1 MLKSIIR
8 TIPFKQIDGLTNGF
22 LIQKSFTL
30 HLNAKICRSE
40 YPPKSTIR
48 LKDYFPAS
56 CTYMIGN
63 GIITGR
69 EGTTGLKIVY
79 ILDLIFDS
87 IFCDYRKKRWILKKL
102 FGSLKIFVK
111 NSQDCIKNLQKLIC
125 Y

>member
-8 TIPFKQIDGLTNGF
+8 TILFKHMDGLTDGF
-22 LIQKSFTL
+22 KIQKSFTL
-30 HLNAKICRSE
+30 NLSEKICESE

-79 ILDLIFDS
+79 I
-87 IFCDYRKKRWILKKL
+87 
-102 FGSLKIFVK
+102 
-111 NSQDCIKNLQKLIC
+111 
-125 Y
+125 